1 MCTFC
6 AAITS
11 VLHTF
16 YIKFLD
22 KSDFREEKLIWSLK
36 RCVFRLCIGPITTEF
51 TTDRRHYLSFGHTKL
66 LHFRLYISEL
76 TQNDLEWVVCLIIR
90 MSGLGFDPGSSRQMA
105 YVLPLYQTDSYLRWI
120 LAATIFY
127 NYTSWSRINVLPDG
141 RHEFKSPC
149 YLQLRTPLTRWTRRV
164 GHTSIGYWYTTPLHP
179 SIYPIW
185 LYIRGNVWLGI
196 FILATWLY
204 QFSCGSINIFAYQF
218 LGSVILR

>member
-1 MCTFC
+1 MYTTHHHRVYHWPKALPIFC
-6 AAITS
+6 SYQTPPFAAI
-11 VLHTF
+11 
-16 YIKFLD
+16 
-22 KSDFREEKLIWSLK
+22 
-36 RCVFRLCIGPITTEF
+36 
-51 TTDRRHYLSFGHTKL
+51 
-66 LHFRLYISEL
+66 YISEL
-76 TQNDLEWVVCLIIR
+76 PQIDLDLFVWLSR
-90 MSGLGFDPGSSRQMA
+90 MRCLGFDPGSSRQMA
-105 YVLPLYQTDSYLRWI
+105 YVLPLYHTDCYLRWI

-141 RHEFKSPC
+141 RHEFKSPS
-149 YLQLRTPLTRWTRRV
+149 YLQLRTPLTRWTRRDD
-164 GHTSIGYWYTTPLHP
+164 HTSIGYWYTTPLHP

>member
-11 VLHTF
+11 VLYSF

-22 KSDFREEKLIWSLK
+22 KSDFREEKLISSLK
-36 RCVFRLCIGPITTEF
+36 RCVFASVYNPLPQSLPLTEGTTYLLVIPNSSIF
-51 TTDRRHYLSFGHTKL
+51 GYTYLSCP
-66 LHFRLYISEL
+66 RLPRF
-76 TQNDLEWVVCLIIR
+76 VCLIIR

-105 YVLPLYQTDSYLRWI
+105 YVLPLYHTDWYLRWI

-127 NYTSWSRINVLPDG
+127 NYTSWSRTNVLPDG
-141 RHEFKSPC
+141 RREFKSPS

-164 GHTSIGYWYTTPLHP
+164 DHTSIGYWYTTPLHP

-185 LYIRGNVWLGI
+185 LYIRGNVWFGI

-204 QFSCGSINIFAYQF
+204 QFSCGSINIFADQF

>member
-1 MCTFC
+1 MKKNWFDRWKGVFSPLYTTHYHRVYHWPKALPIFWSYQTPPFS
-6 AAITS
+6 AI
-11 VLHTF
+11 H
-16 YIKFLD
+16 
-22 KSDFREEKLIWSLK
+22 IW
-36 RCVFRLCIGPITTEF
+36 VDP
-51 TTDRRHYLSFGHTKL
+51 
-66 LHFRLYISEL
+66 
-76 TQNDLEWVVCLIIR
+76 EWPRVVCLIIR

-105 YVLPLYQTDSYLRWI
+105 YVLPLYHTDCYLCWI

-141 RHEFKSPC
+141 RREFKSPS
-149 YLQLRTPLTRWTRRV
+149 YLQLRTPLTRWTRRDD
-164 GHTSIGYWYTTPLHP
+164 HTSIGYWYTTPLHP